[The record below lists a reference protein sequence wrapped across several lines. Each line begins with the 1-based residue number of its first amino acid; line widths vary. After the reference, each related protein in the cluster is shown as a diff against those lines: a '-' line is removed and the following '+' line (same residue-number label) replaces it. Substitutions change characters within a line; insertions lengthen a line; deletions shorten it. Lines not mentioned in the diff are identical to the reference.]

1 MGKRKGYG
9 LIHRDVMCNRD
20 ISVKAKGV
28 YGYLCACAGNKG
40 VCYPSQNLLCDH
52 LKLSGNTVTALISE
66 LEKADAIKC
75 IRSRD
80 KGGKFLK
87 NLYIIH
93 PQSAVDGKAIDGV
106 AVDG

>member
-1 MGKRKGYG
+1 MAKRKGYG
-9 LIHRDVMCNRD
+9 LIHREVMCNRD

-40 VCYPSQNLLCDH
+40 VCYPSQSLMCDH

-66 LEKADAIKC
+66 LERADAIKC
-75 IRSRD
+75 VRSRD

-93 PQSAVDGKAIDGV
+93 PQLAVDGKTGYGI